1 MPTLGLNNFN
11 IVCSTLGGFVA
22 LFGLVSF
29 LAKDRF
35 YLSEARTSLTCGR
48 HYQASLLLLIVDHS
62 NISSGRRL
70 IWACSKMDSP
80 RGVRP
85 E

>member
-22 LFGLVSF
+22 LFGLISF

-35 YLSEARTSLTCGR
+35 YLSEACMSIVGGR
-48 HYQASLLLLIVDHS
+48 HVQAL
-62 NISSGRRL
+62 
-70 IWACSKMDSP
+70 CYY
-80 RGVRP
+80 
-85 E
+85 